1 MNWQQNAQHSGSK
14 NVQSRGVHAT
24 DNKNTKP
31 EDYPLKASEMKELG
45 HPAKPLYRNELH
57 LDETIVSNE
66 GSEVEDYHTVVVKEL
81 SVYRK
86 S

>member
-1 MNWQQNAQHSGSK
+1 
-14 NVQSRGVHAT
+14 
-24 DNKNTKP
+24 
-31 EDYPLKASEMKELG
+31 MKELG